1 MNNSYFPEF
10 SGSTGGWLSAAET
23 EEKYVMTW
31 TNNAK
36 SNSVEANTFEMP
48 TGGAAIMKMGPNLV
62 YMARKEQCLA
72 LGKQLKTGFKI
83 NDYRIFRLLPSGEVQ
98 FIHPKDGVFPEKVN
112 AGRIAVG
119 KREFSIGK
127 NPNPASIKFTGTE
140 TSLRPFFLNIF
151 ISNGFIRSNDGLDM
165 ASYPTTSPPS
175 SASNTPLS
183 FPAYEI
189 PCEDRYA

>member
-127 NPNPASIKFTGTE
+127 NPNPIDVKFTGK
-140 TSLRPFFLNIF
+140 
-151 ISNGFIRSNDGLDM
+151 
-165 ASYPTTSPPS
+165 
-175 SASNTPLS
+175 NT
-183 FPAYEI
+183 F
-189 PCEDRYA
+189 DD